1 MNRAVSGLIASPL
14 RNLAAVVAFL
24 FALLAASTAG
34 YMAAGW
40 SFADALYMVVLTIYS
55 VGYEEV
61 RPVDTAYLHALT
73 IMVIAFG
80 CTGMIMFTGVLVQ
93 VFTVGQIRE
102 MLGMDNISS
111 EIGRLKDHVIVCGYG
126 RIGVMLAKDLK
137 DGGVSMLILER
148 NEERAAAAR
157 AEGHLVVQLD
167 AADEEALKTAGITR
181 ARVLATV
188 VPDDA
193 ANVFITLTA
202 RSLNPN
208 LHIIARGEM
217 PSTESKLLYAGADK
231 VVLPTHIGAERMA
244 EMILYPETARFIRGS
259 DRMQDFD
266 KTLRDLGLLMEVVT
280 VTDNS
285 GAIGHTVGE
294 MERRARGVCFVV
306 QLDRR
311 NGDVVT
317 RPGQDVKFEAGDG
330 VLLVTRAEAAAV
342 RAMFQAPAERVRAG
356 RSMV

>member
-1 MNRAVSGLIASPL
+1 MNRAVSRLMGSPL
-14 RNLAAVVAFL
+14 RNLVAVVLFMLALVAAAVG
-24 FALLAASTAG
+24 G

-40 SFADALYMVVLTIYS
+40 SFPDALYMVVLTVYS

-61 RPVDTAYLHALT
+61 HPVNTPYLHLLT

-80 CTGMIMFTGVLVQ
+80 CTGMILLTGVLVQ
-93 VFTVGQIRE
+93 VFTIGQIRE
-102 MLGMDNISS
+102 VLGMDNTASDI
-111 EIGRLKDHVIVCGYG
+111 ERLKDHVIVCGFG
-126 RIGVMLAKDLK
+126 RIGVMLAKDLR
-137 DGGVSMLILER
+137 DGGVPILVLER
-148 NEERAAAAR
+148 DEERAAAAR
-157 AEGHLVVQLD
+157 AEGYLVVQLD
-167 AADEEALKTAGITR
+167 AADEASLKAAGIER

-202 RSLNPN
+202 RSLNPD

-259 DRMQDFD
+259 ERMRDFD

-280 VTDNS
+280 VTENS
-285 GAIGHTVGE
+285 GAIGHSVGE
-294 MERRARGVCFVV
+294 MERRAKGGCFVV

-311 NGDVVT
+311 NGEVVT
-317 RPGQDVKFEAGDG
+317 RPGPEVLFEAGDG
-330 VLLVTRAEAAAV
+330 VLLVTRTDAAVV

-356 RSMV
+356 RSVI